1 MFCKRNGCE
10 SLFYWL
16 RDRRGEASASSVLKQ
31 PPGCQCSELSVWGF
45 TCSSCFLLFCGSGI
59 TVSYPQFVP
68 CMVKVNVGRHGAVL
82 LSKAHSRTEQSWCI
96 SLSPSMGPPACGSVA
111 QWLGWVPQPATVMS
125 KTIQDVIQGLIP
137 PALTHLSLLPLFFLV
152 PNEVRDLWQKAST
165 VAKLLQQHTCVV
177 SCWLFFFPLKYLSNP
192 YISYNAE
199 SQDPISLA

>member
-1 MFCKRNGCE
+1 MWEGM
-10 SLFYWL
+10 
-16 RDRRGEASASSVLKQ
+16 VL
-31 PPGCQCSELSVWGF
+31 C
-45 TCSSCFLLFCGSGI
+45 CFLKHI
-59 TVSYPQFVP
+59 P
-68 CMVKVNVGRHGAVL
+68 
-82 LSKAHSRTEQSWCI
+82 EQSRADA
-96 SLSPSMGPPACGSVA
+96 SPWVPAWDPQHVSHPAHGPPACGSVA
-111 QWLGWVPQPATVMS
+111 QWQGWVPQPATVMS